1 MISFDTSSLLG
12 YYQARTG
19 GSGSAAAGSTG
30 SGTTSASGGKKQY
43 APTAPWA
50 TNSPYLR
57 ASDLVKNALLG
68 KRFIDENAAKL
79 DLSGA
84 SDDYKKLFSLYQ
96 GLNTL
101 YGVAEQAAAK
111 HVSTLD
117 LAKFTR
123 TFNRGIAET
132 AAYADSLDLDQLR
145 LTRGEVGLSAKTAV
159 GVPKSKAEYVTNT
172 LFTGVASDPV
182 PAFSGDV
189 KFTLAVKR
197 LNTPHTIDIDLNDM
211 GATPRTMSSVTSFI
225 NSKLEAEGLATR
237 FSVQRTAGV
246 PKTITAGGKTTTLPA
261 GADTFAFKIKGD
273 TTEKLTFSAPETK
286 PALYISSV
294 TGNPDPD
301 KDRLT
306 NDATLISRLTKINSD
321 LGGVPNSGSKVFS
334 QDLEGTIGTVHASKT
349 GPDGSL
355 YMLADVEKAVAG
367 QTVKGESDVALL
379 KYDSA
384 GKLLYAR
391 TLGASDEA
399 TGLALDISSDG
410 KVAVAGSVKG
420 VLQGATNGALNSTV
434 ASGSSDS
441 FVTLYDA
448 KGDEVWTQR
457 RGSQQDDEATA
468 VAFGSDGTVY
478 VGGRTKSAMAG
489 GSAPLGGWDSYLTAV
504 ATSAKGAPTTLFTKT
519 FGTASDDKIT
529 GLVVDGDKLTTA
541 GVESGRGVLR
551 SFDLALTTVATSRSV
566 DELGNWTQT
575 VTTSV
580 DGAPGAPVVTSGS
593 QAASGVAYATSSNVT
608 TAGVAT
614 ELATRDLGDLGG
626 GAIVGL
632 ALDGGE
638 LYLGGSTRNAALA
651 GGTPVSAHS
660 GGVDGF
666 ALRISTDLTSTAN
679 DQLAYVGGT
688 GDDTVTAMAASGGKV
703 WLTGSAGEGLG
714 GATMGPKDGFVSQVD
729 LTDGVVDW
737 SERMGGKDGYATP
750 TAIAVGA
757 TGASAL
763 DKLGLPSGT
772 LDYARSTSLVSA
784 TSIRAGDSFQII
796 TGSTGV
802 AKTITIAANDTLDSL
817 ATKVRRASGYKAKV
831 EIVSDGDVRKLK
843 ISPLNDSATV
853 EILPGKGGDDALDAL
868 GLSPGVARRTV
879 MQDGQSV
886 SADGKGPVYGLK
898 MTQDLDLSTAAS
910 RTNAMKVLSDAL
922 GVIRNAYRDLETAA
936 KPKPLV
942 TPGSAASGPVPA
954 YLSSQISNYQAAL
967 SRLTGG

>member
-1 MISFDTSSLLG
+1 MIGFDTNILLG
-12 YYQARTG
+12 YYQSRTG
-19 GSGSAAAGSTG
+19 GTGSSAAGST
-30 SGTTSASGGKKQY
+30 SAAEVKKQY

-50 TNSPYLR
+50 TNSTYLR

-79 DLSGA
+79 DLDGA
-84 SDDYKKLFSLYQ
+84 SADYKKLFSLYQ

-101 YGVAEQAAAK
+101 FGVAEQANAK
-111 HVSTLD
+111 NVSALD
-117 LAKFTR
+117 LTKFTR
-123 TFNRGIAET
+123 VFNRGVAET
-132 AAYADSLDLDQLR
+132 NAYADSLDLEQLR

-159 GVPKSKAEYVTNT
+159 GVPKTKAEYT
-172 LFTGVASDPV
+172 TGTIHTGAASDPV
-182 PAFSGDV
+182 PAFAGGV
-189 KFTLAVKR
+189 AFTLTAKR
-197 LNTPHTIDIDLNDM
+197 LNTIHTINIDLNDM
-211 GATPRTMSSVTSFI
+211 GATPRTMSNVTSFI
-225 NSKLEAEGLATR
+225 NGKLEAEGLTTR

-261 GADTFAFKIKGD
+261 GPDTYAFKIKGD
-273 TTEKLTFSAPETK
+273 TTEKLTFSAAETK

-301 KDRLT
+301 KNRLT
-306 NDATLISRLTKINSD
+306 DDATLVSRLTKMNSD
-321 LGGVPNSGSKVFS
+321 LGGVPDSGAKVFS

-384 GKLLYAR
+384 GKLIYAR

-410 KVAVAGSVKG
+410 KVAVAGSVTG
-420 VLQGATNGALNSTV
+420 VLQGAVNGALNSGAT
-434 ASGSSDS
+434 SGKSDS

-457 RGSQQDDEATA
+457 RGAQQDDEATA
-468 VAFGSDGTVY
+468 VAFGADGTVY

-489 GSAPLGGWDSYLTAV
+489 GSAPLGGWDSYLTAY

-519 FGTASDDKIT
+519 FGTAGDDKIT
-529 GLVVDGDKLTTA
+529 GLVVDGDKVTTA
-541 GVESGRGVLR
+541 GVEAGRGVLR
-551 SFDLALTTVATSRSV
+551 SFDMALTTVATSRSV

-580 DGAPGAPVVTSGS
+580 DGAPGTPVVTSGS
-593 QAASGVAYATSSNVT
+593 QAPSGVAYVTSSNVT
-608 TAGVAT
+608 TAGSAAD
-614 ELATRDLGDLGG
+614 LATRDIGDLGG
-626 GAIVGL
+626 GTIAGL
-632 ALDGGE
+632 VLDGGD
-638 LYLGGSTRNAALA
+638 LYLGGSTRNGALTA
-651 GGTPVSAHS
+651 GAPVAAHS

-666 ALRISTDLTSTAN
+666 ALRLSTDLTSNAG

-688 GDDTVTAMAASGGKV
+688 GDDTVTAIAASGGKV

-714 GATMGPKDGFVSQVD
+714 GAAMGAKDGYVSQVD
-729 LTDGVVDW
+729 LTDGAVDW
-737 SERMGGKDGYATP
+737 TERLGGKDGYATP
-750 TAIAVGA
+750 TSIAVGA

-763 DKLGLPSGT
+763 DKLGLPAGT
-772 LDYARSTSLVSA
+772 IDYTRSTSIVSA
-784 TSIRAGDSFQII
+784 TSIRAGDSFQVI
-796 TGSTGV
+796 TSSAGAPKTV
-802 AKTITIAANDTLDSL
+802 AIAANDTLDTL
-817 ATKVRRASGYKAKV
+817 AIKVRRATGYKAKV
-831 EIVSDGDVRKLK
+831 EVVSEGDVRKLK
-843 ISPLNDSATV
+843 ITPLNDNATI
-853 EILPGKGGDDALDAL
+853 EILPGKGGDDALEAL

-879 MQDGQSV
+879 MEDGKSV

-898 MTQDLDLSTAAS
+898 LTQDLDLSTEAS
-910 RTNAMKVLSDAL
+910 RTAAMKALNDAL

-936 KPKPLV
+936 KPKALT
-942 TPGSAASGPVPA
+942 TPGAGASGPVPA
-954 YLSSQISNYQAAL
+954 YLSAQIANYQAAL
-967 SRLTGG
+967 SRLGGG